1 MDGKVALRILARA
14 RTDQVV
20 ITHMSSAREWPLV
33 SSREDLD
40 LPLMQCMGKASSV
53 GLGLALACP
62 DRRVIVLDGDGSLL
76 TNLGSL
82 VTIAAAAPSNFLH
95 VVLENGTYDTTGG
108 QPVPN
113 SGRVDFAGLA
123 LEAGYRGAYEF
134 ESADELD
141 AALPSIL
148 QEEGPILVC
157 LKVAPGWATS
167 PFPRRLTV
175 AAFKEVAETLA
186 RGA

>member
-1 MDGKVALRILARA
+1 MDGTEALRIIAEA

-20 ITHMSSAREWPLV
+20 ITHMSSAREWPQV
-33 SSREDLD
+33 SSREELD
-40 LPLMQCMGKASSV
+40 LPLMQCMGKASSL
-53 GLGLALACP
+53 GLGVALACP
-62 DRRVIVLDGDGSLL
+62 QRRVIVLDGDGSLL

-82 VTIAAAAPSNFLH
+82 VTIAAAGVPNLLH

-113 SGRVDFAGLA
+113 SGHVDFAGLA

-134 ESADELD
+134 ESATEL
-141 AALPSIL
+141 AEALPAIL
-148 QEEGPILVC
+148 LEEGPILVC
-157 LKVAPGWATS
+157 VKVAPGWATS
-167 PFPRRLTV
+167 PFPKRLTV
-175 AAFKEVAETLA
+175 AAFKEVAESLA

>member
-1 MDGKVALRILARA
+1 MDGKEALRILASA

-40 LPLMQCMGKASSV
+40 LPLMNCMGKASSV
-53 GLGLALACP
+53 GLGVALACP
-62 DRRVIVLDGDGSLL
+62 ERKVIVLDGDGSLL

-82 VTIAAAAPSNFLH
+82 VTIAAAAPPNLLH

-123 LEAGYRGAYEF
+123 LEAGYHGAYEF
-134 ESADELD
+134 ESATEL
-141 AALPSIL
+141 AEALPSIL

-157 LKVAPGWATS
+157 LKVAPGWATA

-175 AAFKEVAETLA
+175 AAFKEVAQSLA
-186 RGA
+186 RGH